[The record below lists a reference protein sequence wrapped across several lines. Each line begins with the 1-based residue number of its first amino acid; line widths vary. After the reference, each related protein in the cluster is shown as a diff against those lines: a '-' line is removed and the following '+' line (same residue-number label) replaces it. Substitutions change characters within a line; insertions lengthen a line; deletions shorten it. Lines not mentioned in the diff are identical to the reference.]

1 MMSRV
6 VYPVSIRGLTKSFGN
21 FHCLR
26 GCDLDVPS
34 DGVFG
39 LLGPNGA
46 GKSTLLRTL
55 LGFLSITSG
64 EASVF
69 GYDVSKESLQVRRS
83 TAYLPGDPRLYRTMT
98 GKRLLRMFS
107 GLHPNST
114 FKGCLRVADK
124 LDLDLS
130 RMVMFMSTGMRQK
143 LALSVV
149 LGCEAPLVMLD
160 EPTANLDPNVRQ
172 TVLELIR
179 EVRDSGR
186 TVMLSSH
193 IFSDID
199 ETCDRVAILREGKIV
214 TTQTMDSISHSYIV
228 AARTNAAES
237 AILELLKQAP
247 QLENWHWRESES
259 MSREL
264 ELHFSGEP
272 SGWLSWLGEQQLQ
285 VRSIEKAG
293 VQALYQQYHSQS
305 AGTATSDGKAL

>member
-6 VYPVSIRGLTKSFGN
+6 VYPVSIRGLTKSYGN

-26 GCDLDVPS
+26 GCDLEVPS

-64 EASVF
+64 EASVC
-69 GYDVSKESLQVRRS
+69 GYDVRRESLQVRRS

-107 GLHPNST
+107 NLHPSST
-114 FKGCLRVADK
+114 LKGCLRVADK

-199 ETCDRVAILREGKIV
+199 ETCNRVAILRDGKIV

-228 AARTNAAES
+228 VARCNATES
-237 AILELLKQAP
+237 ATPKLLRQAP
-247 QLENWHWRESES
+247 QLENWHFRAPAFENG
-259 MSREL
+259 EL

-272 SGWLSWLGEQQLQ
+272 SAWLPWLGEQDLQ
-285 VRSIEKAG
+285 VGRIEKAG
-293 VQALYQQYHSQS
+293 VQALYQQYHSRS
-305 AGTATSDGKAL
+305 AGVATSDGKAL